1 MFYTSTKP
9 VRPQNQLNKSL
20 KWLGCKVYPQM
31 VLPSLT
37 FTLSS
42 SVGKLLN
49 LCIQTFKL
57 ACLHIWHLKTQQLSV
72 RPICTEADGNTR
84 LTTVIQGIHQHQCL
98 SPAGDRP
105 AAAGHQVICY
115 KSLSIPTSWASN
127 PVPRKWTWHIPRLG
141 RVLHIHMRFNK
152 IDTKYINAKKPI
164 GSYKYQYIHICNA
177 II

>member
-1 MFYTSTKP
+1 M
-9 VRPQNQLNKSL
+9 RPQNQLNKSL

-57 ACLHIWHLKTQQLSV
+57 AYLHIWHLKPQQLSV

-105 AAAGHQVICY
+105 AAAGHQVVICY
-115 KSLSIPTSWASN
+115 KSLSLPTSWASN
-127 PVPRKWTWHIPRLG
+127 PVPRKWTWQVPRLG
-141 RVLHIHMRFNK
+141 RVCISIWGFNK
-152 IDTKYINAKKPI
+152 IDTKYISMQKKL
-164 GSYKYQYIHICNA
+164 
-177 II
+177 